1 MSSHSLK
8 VKDVID
14 QVENMFGRQPNSYLM
29 RLIND
34 ALLDMSE
41 KKQHHRKEEK
51 IDLVEDQRWYELDDE
66 VIDVVRVEIKGTDD
80 RYVMIPK
87 LSDAHKLLKGDE
99 Y

>member
-1 MSSHSLK
+1 MANHSLK
-8 VKDVID
+8 VKDVIA

-41 KKQHHRKEEK
+41 KKQHYKKEQK
-51 IDLVEDQRWYELDDE
+51 FDLVEDQRWYEIEDE
-66 VIDVVRVEIKGTDD
+66 IIDVMRVEIKGTDD

-87 LSDAHKLLKGDE
+87 LSDSHLLLREDE